1 MKDSSVICPRRKEI
15 ASKPCAAKGKP
26 CFSTCLA
33 PRRKEIAR
41 KPCVAAW
48 RPTGGLPSAAMS
60 RRSCLGGLASEAL
73 PEGYLVTLKS
83 RGVVGGR

>member
-1 MKDSSVICPRRKEI
+1 MKDSSVIC
-15 ASKPCAAKGKP
+15 
-26 CFSTCLA
+26 

-48 RPTGGLPSAAMS
+48 RPRGGLPSAAMS

-73 PEGYLVTLKS
+73 PEGSLVTLKS
-83 RGVVGGR
+83 RGGVGGR